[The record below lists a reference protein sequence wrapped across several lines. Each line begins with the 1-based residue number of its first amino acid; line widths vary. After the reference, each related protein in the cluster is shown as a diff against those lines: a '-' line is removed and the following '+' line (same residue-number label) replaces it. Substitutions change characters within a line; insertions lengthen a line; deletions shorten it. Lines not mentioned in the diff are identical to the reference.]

1 MMNKVKNIGGLLL
14 DYKMITEEDLN
25 EALEFQREKG
35 VKLGQAL
42 VQMGKVKQ
50 DEIDYI
56 LSRQVD
62 EPFIILDDVN
72 IDTSLIRKYS
82 SELLINNRI
91 LPIYESDE
99 SITIVTDDPFNLKA
113 FEKMRE
119 ITKKSINLTVSHG
132 EKIERILKSV
142 LSEGN
147 KNKLVNILNN
157 LIKDISG
164 TSFYRLDFYSHSDV
178 LEINIFGFNILQN
191 YTVLKETY
199 SEYQIMQALDDMD
212 IHYFYSQYH
221 SENGFLFQIY
231 PLISESVKIE
241 TPVVLGKFGLEK
253 TVGAAFADLDFHGSE
268 MIFRSDSPVKGYL
281 YYSFN
286 SFSYYENAVNII
298 DNVPEKAAD
307 ESEKILYTGY
317 FPSKCGS
324 CGGEGCSKCSGYGY
338 CFEKLNDNIKI
349 SDVYANFNK

>member
-1 MMNKVKNIGGLLL
+1 MNKIKNIGSLLL
-14 DYKMITEEDLN
+14 DYKMITEEDLD
-25 EALEFQREKG
+25 EALEFQKEKG
-35 VKLGQAL
+35 AKLGQAL
-42 VQMGKVKQ
+42 VQLGKVKQ

-62 EPFIILDDVN
+62 EPFIILDDIN

-113 FEKMRE
+113 FEKLRE
-119 ITKKSINLTVSHG
+119 ITKKSVSLTVSHG

-147 KNKLVNILNN
+147 KNKFGIILER
-157 LIKDISG
+157 LIKDIEG
-164 TSFYRLDFYSHSDV
+164 TSFYRLDFYSHSGV
-178 LEINIFGFNILQN
+178 LEINIFGFNLLQN
-191 YTVLKETY
+191 YTVLEEKY
-199 SEYQIMQALDDMD
+199 SQYQIMQALDDMN
-212 IHYFYSQYH
+212 IHYFYSQYP

-231 PLISESVKIE
+231 PLMSESVKIE
-241 TPVVLGKFGLEK
+241 TPAALGKFGLVK
-253 TVGAAFADLDFHGSE
+253 TEGAAFSDLDFHGSE

-286 SFSYYENAVNII
+286 LFSHYENAVNII
-298 DNVPEKAAD
+298 DNVAEKATD
-307 ESEKILYTGY
+307 ESEEILYTGY
-317 FPSKCGS
+317 LPSKCGS
-324 CGGEGCSKCSGYGY
+324 CGGEGCSKCNNFGYR
-338 CFEKLNDNIKI
+338 FEKLNDNIKI
-349 SDVYANFNK
+349 SDISTNFNK